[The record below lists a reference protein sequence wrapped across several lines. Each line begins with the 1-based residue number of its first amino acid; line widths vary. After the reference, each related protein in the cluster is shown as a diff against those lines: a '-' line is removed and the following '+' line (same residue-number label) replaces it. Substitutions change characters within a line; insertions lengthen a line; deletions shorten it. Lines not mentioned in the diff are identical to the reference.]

1 MNALAEPAPPSARPA
16 RRIADELRQWP
27 LSLLIGSGL
36 IALIVVAGILAPWL
50 TPYDPYYQDLL
61 NTLQPPSWAHP
72 FGTDMFGRDILTRV
86 LYGIRIDM
94 EIGFFTTYVPMTY
107 GVMLGAMAGYY
118 GGWFDAILMRV
129 LDVAVAFPFL
139 VLIIVIIAILGP
151 GVHNIYIAV
160 FLVAW
165 AMYARLARAEML
177 VERTK
182 DYVLAARVLGFG
194 SGRIVFRHALPNI
207 ISSSVV
213 FSMADF
219 VLNILLVS
227 GLSFLGLGIQPP
239 EPEWGAMIA
248 EGRDFILDAWWIC
261 TLPGLVVVLTGTGLS
276 MIGDGLARRLG
287 HSRKSLM

>member
-1 MNALAEPAPPSARPA
+1 MTEAAKPAPKRIRVS
-16 RRIADELRQWP
+16 RRLADEFSQWP
-27 LSLLIGSGL
+27 VTLSIGSA
-36 IALIVVAGILAPWL
+36 IVALIMLAGLLAPWI

-61 NTLQPPSWAHP
+61 STLQPPSWAHP
-72 FGTDMFGRDILTRV
+72 FGTDMFGRDIFARV

-94 EIGFFTTYVPMTY
+94 QIGFFTTYVPMTY
-107 GVMLGAMAGYY
+107 GVMLGALAGYY

-151 GVHNIYIAV
+151 GVHNIYVAV

-194 SGRIVFRHALPNI
+194 SGRIVLGHALPNI
-207 ISSSVV
+207 ISSSIV
-213 FSMADF
+213 FSMSDF

-227 GLSFLGLGIQPP
+227 GLSFLGLGVQPP
-239 EPEWGAMIA
+239 EPEWGAIIA

-276 MIGDGLARRLG
+276 LIGDGLARRLG
-287 HSRKSLM
+287 QSRRSLM